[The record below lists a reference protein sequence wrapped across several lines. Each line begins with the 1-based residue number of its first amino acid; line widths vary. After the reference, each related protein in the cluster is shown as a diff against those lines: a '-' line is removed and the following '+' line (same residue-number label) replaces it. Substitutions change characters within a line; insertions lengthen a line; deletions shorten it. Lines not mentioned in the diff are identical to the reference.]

1 MNIVPKYASEI
12 TYDYVLWWLSEV
24 IEMLRANVA
33 GNEELTR
40 PTVY

>member
-12 TYDYVLWWLSEV
+12 TYNVCVMVLSEV